1 MQILRGMSRF
11 FVILAAV
18 LGLLLS
24 ATPAQATQVPSS
36 AGVSVSAAAFVQPY
50 SAKKGSCK
58 DLSANG
64 QAASSSS
71 MLPSTRWQDSS
82 STFHSRVDSGF
93 MGSPKWVT
101 IERAGIVTSAMTMG
115 NMLWGWAT
123 GLAQSAINFCMA
135 DSAFGVI
142 DKLAGS
148 LGKIVTDNMIV
159 AILLV
164 ASLLGGI
171 FTLYKRGRFPI
182 GEFMMRVGAVAL
194 LMIMVAGATSSTGGG
209 INGSDKAYKAGK
221 FSPGWMVIE
230 TQTAV
235 NTIAAAPLT
244 SINDLIG
251 KNKDKAAGGG
261 FCEVYAS
268 TLNSKYKD
276 QFGSHSATPRS
287 LSKMWEMS
295 GLEAWKGAQYGL
307 GPMSKNVWCMQLEW
321 YGPTARLGSQK
332 AFTSKS
338 FTEGPNAG
346 SVAEVINVITK
357 KNGQTFDLGSK
368 AFSPQN
374 DVDRD
379 RSIVAWAVCEMKK
392 GGDLKK
398 AEGWDIR
405 EEATSE
411 NFKPEAKDCAGWW
424 SSNVD
429 ELKAFDWPTSPEE
442 IREKGAGNPVL
453 IDFIENV
460 HGEVNTVGKSSS
472 MTFAI
477 ASIPMLIVFGFLGLA
492 TYGANAGI
500 MLIMMA
506 LIVAVM
512 MACVPIP
519 GSGIKSIGKVMMTLL
534 GLILFSLFVRGLFT
548 IITII
553 SEVMVQLGSHML
565 DGALQMLWTGLA
577 PVLSVVALH
586 FIFTKAL
593 KMPSPFTLSGG
604 AAWGKALGGGGGSAA
619 LNGMNSMTGKVDSKI
634 GSATKAGS
642 RKAGGAAI
650 SAIPGMGGV
659 GSKISGTTNKRK
671 GAAGARD
678 SQESTGASAGGSNG
692 AESGSSAPGGTKKRP
707 SKGGAK
713 PRSTSMAQMAADGR
727 ATRETES
734 VAVDLESGA
743 KVDLDGSGR
752 RGGNPL
758 EDGTVD
764 GGPTVGAGGPGV
776 SDEQREGEAIVV
788 DSGALG
794 GNRGA
799 GENPLEEL
807 AVDGGAPVGPGGPS
821 GGEQREGEAIVVD
834 ADELGE
840 HPNPQEEGEG
850 EAGVVGAVSGAVS
863 SGGRVDAQGNRIDE
877 LAVDVAGTTGPSQ
890 AGGRADRE
898 GMSPVM
904 NDDGTPALDQSGGQ
918 IHDTGRGYLV
928 GQSGK
933 QVYKDTNGVWR
944 EAGGSSSSTPKTSEL
959 PIIPAP
965 LDPTAGMK
973 RKDRKD
979 FNKLGYTKDDISDSL
994 ANTEL
999 TNKELLASTS
1009 NFRERGVMRKAL
1021 KVEAKGAKK
1030 HAKANRAP
1038 MRTRIATSVMEPL
1051 QHMRENPGYAA
1062 KTIAKG
1068 AAVGIGAGLAA
1079 TVLLPASPLLIPAA
1093 ALGVGVVKSRVA
1105 SRARQRD
1112 NGKGQ
1117 SDKLAAYRDA
1127 QRLQRD
1133 NDEAAV
1139 NKEQEKQSLV
1149 IEQRAEKKNQETVAS
1164 QEAVRNAQAATQ
1176 KADEQKAMAAAIA
1189 QAMGGRAADPGLP
1202 NEIAEPRD
1210 PLVVPKQ
1217 SFEEAN
1223 APEPGRDG

>member
-1 MQILRGMSRF
+1 
-11 FVILAAV
+11 
-18 LGLLLS
+18 
-24 ATPAQATQVPSS
+24 
-36 AGVSVSAAAFVQPY
+36 
-50 SAKKGSCK
+50 
-58 DLSANG
+58 
-64 QAASSSS
+64 
-71 MLPSTRWQDSS
+71 
-82 STFHSRVDSGF
+82 
-93 MGSPKWVT
+93 
-101 IERAGIVTSAMTMG
+101 
-115 NMLWGWAT
+115 
-123 GLAQSAINFCMA
+123 
-135 DSAFGVI
+135 
-142 DKLAGS
+142 
-148 LGKIVTDNMIV
+148 
-159 AILLV
+159 
-164 ASLLGGI
+164 
-171 FTLYKRGRFPI
+171 
-182 GEFMMRVGAVAL
+182 
-194 LMIMVAGATSSTGGG
+194 
-209 INGSDKAYKAGK
+209 
-221 FSPGWMVIE
+221 
-230 TQTAV
+230 
-235 NTIAAAPLT
+235 
-244 SINDLIG
+244 
-251 KNKDKAAGGG
+251 
-261 FCEVYAS
+261 
-268 TLNSKYKD
+268 
-276 QFGSHSATPRS
+276 
-287 LSKMWEMS
+287 
-295 GLEAWKGAQYGL
+295 
-307 GPMSKNVWCMQLEW
+307 
-321 YGPTARLGSQK
+321 
-332 AFTSKS
+332 
-338 FTEGPNAG
+338 
-346 SVAEVINVITK
+346 
-357 KNGQTFDLGSK
+357 
-368 AFSPQN
+368 
-374 DVDRD
+374 
-379 RSIVAWAVCEMKK
+379 
-392 GGDLKK
+392 
-398 AEGWDIR
+398 
-405 EEATSE
+405 
-411 NFKPEAKDCAGWW
+411 
-424 SSNVD
+424 
-429 ELKAFDWPTSPEE
+429 
-442 IREKGAGNPVL
+442 
-453 IDFIENV
+453 
-460 HGEVNTVGKSSS
+460 
-472 MTFAI
+472 
-477 ASIPMLIVFGFLGLA
+477 
-492 TYGANAGI
+492 
-500 MLIMMA
+500 
-506 LIVAVM
+506 
-512 MACVPIP
+512 
-519 GSGIKSIGKVMMTLL
+519 
-534 GLILFSLFVRGLFT
+534 
-548 IITII
+548 
-553 SEVMVQLGSHML
+553 
-565 DGALQMLWTGLA
+565 
-577 PVLSVVALH
+577 
-586 FIFTKAL
+586 
-593 KMPSPFTLSGG
+593 
-604 AAWGKALGGGGGSAA
+604 
-619 LNGMNSMTGKVDSKI
+619 
-634 GSATKAGS
+634 
-642 RKAGGAAI
+642 
-650 SAIPGMGGV
+650 
-659 GSKISGTTNKRK
+659 
-671 GAAGARD
+671 
-678 SQESTGASAGGSNG
+678 
-692 AESGSSAPGGTKKRP
+692 
-707 SKGGAK
+707 
-713 PRSTSMAQMAADGR
+713 MAQMAADGR

-764 GGPTVGAGGPGV
+764 GGVTVGAGGPGG

-788 DSGALG
+788 DAGGLG
-794 GNRGA
+794 GQRDAHG
-799 GENPLEEL
+799 NPLEEL
-807 AVDGGAPVGPGGPS
+807 AVDGGATVGPGGP
-821 GGEQREGEAIVVD
+821 GGSDAQRDGEAAVMD
-834 ADELGE
+834 AGGGAAEGGAPGGSDELLD
-840 HPNPQEEGEG
+840 GEG
-850 EAGVVGAVSGAVS
+850 AVVNGGA

-918 IHDTGRGYLV
+918 IHDSGRGYLV

-965 LDPTAGMK
+965 FDPTAGMK

-1105 SRARQRD
+1105 SSARQRD